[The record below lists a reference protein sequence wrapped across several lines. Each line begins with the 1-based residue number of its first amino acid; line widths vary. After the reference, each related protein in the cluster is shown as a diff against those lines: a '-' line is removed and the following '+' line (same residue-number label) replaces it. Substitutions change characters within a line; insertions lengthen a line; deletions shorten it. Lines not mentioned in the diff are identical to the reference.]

1 MNIKGN
7 TKPSNIRLIISLAGI
22 LYVWFL
28 PILANIGFA
37 VKGSSSISE
46 FISNPPATGAMAT
59 ISFMPLTLMWEYQD
73 VIIEKDIN
81 EKSTRNLLTLTL
93 SLFQLF
99 CGIFLICTY
108 GYVPIW
114 LHTLSVVL
122 FCLSFIV
129 HSIIL
134 MNKLKTQN
142 ITKIILSIGIFS
154 FICLGFASDMTFWMF
169 ESIGFSSMLLF
180 TPLEWVFYN
189 EENFLFSSI
198 GTT

>member
-1 MNIKGN
+1 MNIKGSK
-7 TKPSNIRLIISLAGI
+7 KPSNIRLIISLAGI

-28 PILANIGFA
+28 PILANIGFT
-37 VKGSSSISE
+37 VKGSTSISE
-46 FISNPPATGAMAT
+46 FISNPPATGAMAA

-73 VIIEKDIN
+73 VIIEKDISD
-81 EKSTRNLLTLTL
+81 KSTRNILTISL
-93 SLFQLF
+93 SSYQLF
-99 CGIFLICTY
+99 YGIFLICTY

-122 FCLSFIV
+122 FCLSFII

-134 MNKLKTQN
+134 MYKLKTQN
-142 ITKIILSIGIFS
+142 VTKMILFIGIFS
-154 FICLGFASDMTFWMF
+154 FICLGFASDMSFWMF

-180 TPLEWVFYN
+180 TPLEWLFYK
-189 EENFLFSSI
+189 EDAFLFSTM